1 MGLISDGT
9 TVFDAGAMSAGLGG
23 SMTLIKSITAS
34 GASSVSFM
42 NGGSGV
48 VFDGTYKEYLF
59 IIKNWNP
66 SSDNKNGEF
75 SFSINGSNFGI
86 AKTSTYFRAKHDE
99 GGSANSLTYISSA
112 DLAQAT
118 GNQILCEQIGN
129 GGDEHGCAMLTIY
142 DPANTTFVKHFVGRT
157 ITMAH
162 DNGCLGD
169 YVAGYINTTSAVV
182 GTKFECES
190 GSAFDGIFTLYG
202 IS

>member
-9 TVFDAGAMSAGLGG
+9 TVFDAGAMSSGFGT

-142 DPANTTFVKHFVGRT
+142 DPANTTFKKNFVGRS

-162 DNGCLGD
+162 DNQCLGD

-190 GSAFDGIFTLYG
+190 GNAFDGIFTLYG